1 MLYRAIQLNN
11 LGAVHLNAHNVGGA
25 MRAFREGF
33 TSLQVA
39 AAGDSLSVEED
50 QTFGKDSPSGL
61 TGPSLI
67 QVYKL
72 DQDQDRDQDRAITTT
87 NNNSNTNS
95 ISSGSSSHATYYFN
109 CPLLL
114 DENVDLFTSVIRT
127 LQEYLCVTN
136 QVSAVMLFNF
146 ALAHHLQG
154 VCQARTDLYRSAIRL
169 YNMAAG
175 LLQPLAAVLTN
186 QLQQSQHSHSS
197 CSPFLMILLCLNN
210 TAQIYYDELCEYEPM
225 TAVCVSM
232 QCMIRQS
239 LLVSDNSSVP
249 LLLSE
254 KDAKA
259 LTLNAT
265 MLGSPSTAGAA

>member
-39 AAGDSLSVEED
+39 AAGDSVED
-50 QTFGKDSPSGL
+50 DRTFGMDSPSGL

-72 DQDQDRDQDRAITTT
+72 DQDRDRAIA
-87 NNNSNTNS
+87 NT
-95 ISSGSSSHATYYFN
+95 SSSSATYYFN

-114 DENVDLFTSVIRT
+114 DENIRLSTSAITT
-127 LQEYLCVTN
+127 LQGYLCVTN

-154 VCQARTDLYRSAIRL
+154 VRQPRADLYRSAIRL

-175 LLQPLAAVLTN
+175 LLQPLAAVLKN
-186 QLQQSQHSHSS
+186 QLPQPQRTHSS

-254 KDAKA
+254 TDAKA

-265 MLGSPSTAGAA
+265 MLRSPSAAGAA

>member
-1 MLYRAIQLNN
+1 MLHRAIQLNN
-11 LGAVHLNAHNVGGA
+11 LGAAHLNAHNVGGA
-25 MRAFREGF
+25 MSAFREGF

-39 AAGDSLSVEED
+39 AAGDSVEED

-72 DQDQDRDQDRAITTT
+72 DQDRDRAITT
-87 NNNSNTNS
+87 
-95 ISSGSSSHATYYFN
+95 SSSNSSSSATYYFN

-114 DENVDLFTSVIRT
+114 DENIRLATSAITT
-127 LQEYLCVTN
+127 LQGCLCATN
-136 QVSAVMLFNF
+136 QVSAVMMFNF

-154 VCQARTDLYRSAIRL
+154 VRQPRADLHRSAIRL

-175 LLQPLAAVLTN
+175 LLQPLATVLEN
-186 QLQQSQHSHSS
+186 QLQQPQHSHSS

-210 TAQIYYDELCEYEPM
+210 TAQICYDELCEYEPM